1 MRCSGIRRSATICSG
16 WLHET
21 ALGRPK
27 HSISCRFLKIVEELL
42 GERGL
47 EADPRQSGA
56 GSSATLLNWRSG
68 GAVISSQPIS
78 LGVSMRPTFVSR
90 VVVLPLPSHRFH
102 RRHDR
107 LRALGV
113 ARCRLRPN
121 ACSARRWRLRRIHRP
136 GLSIRT
142 ERVSTMSA
150 ILAVQDKDR
159 ASPMPTSPA
168 PYKSPT
174 RRWV

>member
-1 MRCSGIRRSATICSG
+1 MSAVSRRT
-16 WLHET
+16 
-21 ALGRPK
+21 
-27 HSISCRFLKIVEELL
+27 
-42 GERGL
+42 
-47 EADPRQSGA
+47 PRQSGA

-90 VVVLPLPSHRFH
+90 VVGATSTEPSIPPAPRSTSCS
-102 RRHDR
+102 RGC
-107 LRALGV
+107 AMP
-113 ARCRLRPN
+113 LRPN

-150 ILAVQDKDR
+150 ILAVQEQGPLRRRCRHRLPPTSRQPDGGFSGTQ
-159 ASPMPTSPA
+159 SPMPLADLPVRSDRLDKSRFLCEDRGSP
-168 PYKSPT
+168 
-174 RRWV
+174 